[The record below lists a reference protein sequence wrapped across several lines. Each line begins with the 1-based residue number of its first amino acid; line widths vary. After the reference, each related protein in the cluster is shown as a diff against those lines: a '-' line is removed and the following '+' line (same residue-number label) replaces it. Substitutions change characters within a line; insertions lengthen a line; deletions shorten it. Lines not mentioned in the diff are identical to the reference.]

1 MGRGYFEEIGRF
13 GSHVYKNN
21 DFSQFLREDNPSSL
35 KSAIGFM
42 FVFTL
47 LQTPHLTQIT
57 TLFQRG
63 DEGFRATSRL
73 LDAAKTTGPVS
84 ADKKKIPAVNI
95 AFDFSGSVFEWMSR
109 PGEAHRGKRMG
120 QAMQQLHRMAN
131 INVSEGMLCD
141 MFFAFA
147 CADKY

>member
-1 MGRGYFEEIGRF
+1 MNCVIGRGYFEEKGNF
-13 GSHVYKNN
+13 GSRVYKNN
-21 DFSQFLREDNPSSL
+21 DFSQVLREGNPSSL

-47 LQTPHLTQIT
+47 LHAPHLTQR
-57 TLFQRG
+57 FQRG

-131 INVSEGMLCD
+131 INVSEGMRCD
-141 MFFAFA
+141 MFAFV
-147 CADKY
+147 CIDN